1 MKQSSKKLLALMT
14 AGMLCAGSL
23 GALPAFAETEG
34 ETGENDTIETAEA
47 IDVNTEV
54 TGNLSSDND
63 VDCYK
68 VTLQEDGTLSATF
81 TRPSLNDYRSFW
93 TLKLVNENNTL
104 VQEWDIDGEGTAYRT
119 DNEGIKAG
127 TYYYIVS
134 TASLHSK
141 ETYTL
146 NVTYTPVSETT
157 TYYEAEFNN
166 DAESA
171 NPISVNTPYSG
182 NIRNDNDVDYYS
194 INLDNPGSLAI
205 QFSTSSNEDNRDFW
219 DIYLLDENENQIDSW
234 KKSADNLK
242 VTFKSIGLRSGKYYI
257 KVTSDSLSLK
267 DTYTIQANFTPSTD
281 EKKFEEEHNDE
292 LSAANTFALNSS
304 ITGNIHD
311 DKDIDYYALNLE
323 QDGLIQ
329 FNFKHTDI
337 EDSRDFWNYFLTDAE
352 GNKICD
358 WEISGTTTNQKTSKM
373 GLQKGT
379 YYLVVKSAFLYNDVD
394 YIISNT
400 FSSDGVFE
408 AESNDTIET
417 ANKIPVATACVG
429 NLYKNND
436 VDYYS
441 FTVDKTS
448 EVSISFNHVDL
459 EDNRTFWNFSLL
471 SGDENA
477 LLKQSV
483 NGDKTNVKSDTV
495 KLEKGTYFIK
505 VASSYLSSDAN
516 YTLTVNAKEITYT
529 KGDANADGSIDSTD
543 VFEMMYSCAKKAV
556 GRTDDLL
563 EGENFLAAD
572 IDENGTLDSTD
583 IFYEMLYI
591 ASTGAGG
598 PVDWD
603 SIVK

>member
-1 MKQSSKKLLALMT
+1 MKQSTKKLLALLT

-34 ETGENDTIETAEA
+34 ESGKNDTIETAEA

-219 DIYLLDENENQIDSW
+219 DIYLLDENEIDSW

-591 ASTGAGG
+591 ASKGAGV

>member
-34 ETGENDTIETAEA
+34 ESGKNDTIETAEA

-311 DKDIDYYALNLE
+311 DKDIDYY
-323 QDGLIQ
+323 
-329 FNFKHTDI
+329 
-337 EDSRDFWNYFLTDAE
+337 SRDFWNYFLTDAE

-505 VASSYLSSDAN
+505 VASSYLSSDIN

-591 ASTGAGG
+591 ASKGAGV

>member
-34 ETGENDTIETAEA
+34 ESGKNDTIETAEA

-505 VASSYLSSDAN
+505 VASSYLSSDIN
-516 YTLTVNAKEITYT
+516 YT

-563 EGENFLAAD
+563 EGANFLAAD
-572 IDENGTLDSTD
+572 IDENDTLDSTD

-591 ASTGAGG
+591 ASKGAGV

>member
-429 NLYKNND
+429 NLYKNRL
-436 VDYYS
+436 
-441 FTVDKTS
+441 FCKC
-448 EVSISFNHVDL
+448 
-459 EDNRTFWNFSLL
+459 W
-471 SGDENA
+471 
-477 LLKQSV
+477 
-483 NGDKTNVKSDTV
+483 
-495 KLEKGTYFIK
+495 
-505 VASSYLSSDAN
+505 
-516 YTLTVNAKEITYT
+516 
-529 KGDANADGSIDSTD
+529 GSKIH
-543 VFEMMYSCAKKAV
+543 
-556 GRTDDLL
+556 L
-563 EGENFLAAD
+563 
-572 IDENGTLDSTD
+572 
-583 IFYEMLYI
+583 
-591 ASTGAGG
+591 
-598 PVDWD
+598 
-603 SIVK
+603 

>member
-34 ETGENDTIETAEA
+34 ESGKNDTIETAEA

-505 VASSYLSSDAN
+505 VASSYLSSDIN
-516 YTLTVNAKEITYT
+516 YT

-591 ASTGAGG
+591 ASKGAGV

>member
-1 MKQSSKKLLALMT
+1 MKQSTKKLLALLT

-34 ETGENDTIETAEA
+34 ESGKNDTIETAEA

-234 KKSADNLK
+234 KK
-242 VTFKSIGLRSGKYYI
+242 V
-257 KVTSDSLSLK
+257 
-267 DTYTIQANFTPSTD
+267 P
-281 EKKFEEEHNDE
+281 
-292 LSAANTFALNSS
+292 
-304 ITGNIHD
+304 
-311 DKDIDYYALNLE
+311 
-323 QDGLIQ
+323 
-329 FNFKHTDI
+329 
-337 EDSRDFWNYFLTDAE
+337 
-352 GNKICD
+352 
-358 WEISGTTTNQKTSKM
+358 TT
-373 GLQKGT
+373 
-379 YYLVVKSAFLYNDVD
+379 
-394 YIISNT
+394 
-400 FSSDGVFE
+400 
-408 AESNDTIET
+408 
-417 ANKIPVATACVG
+417 
-429 NLYKNND
+429 
-436 VDYYS
+436 
-441 FTVDKTS
+441 
-448 EVSISFNHVDL
+448 
-459 EDNRTFWNFSLL
+459 
-471 SGDENA
+471 
-477 LLKQSV
+477 
-483 NGDKTNVKSDTV
+483 
-495 KLEKGTYFIK
+495 
-505 VASSYLSSDAN
+505 
-516 YTLTVNAKEITYT
+516 
-529 KGDANADGSIDSTD
+529 
-543 VFEMMYSCAKKAV
+543 
-556 GRTDDLL
+556 
-563 EGENFLAAD
+563 
-572 IDENGTLDSTD
+572 
-583 IFYEMLYI
+583 
-591 ASTGAGG
+591 
-598 PVDWD
+598 
-603 SIVK
+603 